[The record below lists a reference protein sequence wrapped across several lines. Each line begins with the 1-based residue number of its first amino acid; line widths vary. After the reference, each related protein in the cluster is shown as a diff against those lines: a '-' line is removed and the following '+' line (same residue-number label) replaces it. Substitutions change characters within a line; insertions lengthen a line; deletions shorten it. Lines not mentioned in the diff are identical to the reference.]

1 MILMTVI
8 GAEAAIA
15 DVTQIIER
23 RQFFFLT
30 DCLRKLFFLTMM
42 KPPGP

>member
-8 GAEAAIA
+8 RAEAANA

-30 DCLRKLFFLTMM
+30 DCLRKLFLLKVM
-42 KPPGP
+42 KPP